1 LKEPT
6 RWQSAHLS
14 DLESLAGPGTLSWQ
28 PVRRAFGI
36 TGFGVNAYTAA
47 EVGQDVVEEHTE
59 ESLGHEE
66 LYVVLAG
73 RATFQ
78 LDGEELDAPTGTL
91 VFLADPSVRRGAKA
105 AEPGTTVLAI
115 GGEPGRHDISAWE
128 WYFAA
133 YAYSGDGEH
142 EQAIAE
148 LQAGLEQRPGH
159 PRLLYHLACVE
170 ARAGR
175 REPALEHLN
184 LAVMSDPRLR
194 EHAAKDDDFE
204 SIRDDPRFLD

>member
-91 VFLADPSVRRGAKA
+91 VFLPDPSVRRGAKA

-115 GGEPGRHDISAWE
+115 GGEPGRHDVSAWE

>member
-1 LKEPT
+1 MKEPT